1 MRASD
6 PGQVLKTV
14 VAVIEAQIG
23 PAVAVPHAR
32 ASLLLIAG
40 LLDNLA
46 SRVEEAT
53 ETRTEKEDLVAALAA
68 AVPVA
73 LESGPGMTRPSTP
86 ASMPH
91 AARSD
96 EEQRISAALRA
107 LRRDPALYDAP
118 GVRNWVES
126 CQSTLARCTSI
137 EIGLMRPTRY
147 FTSQSGERA

>member
-1 MRASD
+1 
-6 PGQVLKTV
+6 VLKTV
-14 VAVIEAQIG
+14 VAVIETQIG
-23 PAVAVPHAR
+23 PAVAAPHAR

-53 ETRTEKEDLVAALAA
+53 ETRTEKQDLVDALAA
-68 AVPVA
+68 TVPVA
-73 LESGPGMTRPSTP
+73 LEAGPGVTRPGTP
-86 ASMPH
+86 APVPQ
-91 AARSD
+91 AARWD
-96 EEQRISAALRA
+96 EERRISSALRA

-118 GVRNWVES
+118 GVRTWVES
-126 CQSTLARCTSI
+126 CQSALARCTSI